1 MIPTSFLPTEFNMSD
16 YITFNTETQT
26 FSQPQFKCSGYGLGA
41 MVAKMNKPKVLEIGC
56 DIGDTTQFLL
66 DNNPELILT
75 GIDPYENYTDW
86 NGNPLHERDHCYTR
100 FMNRIA
106 PYGDRFMLIR
116 DYSDNAHDKLID
128 EWFDVIFIDG
138 LHTYEQL
145 TKDCAN
151 FYSKL
156 KPGGVFAG
164 HDYNAIPGVHQ
175 AASEFAQKTGKQISI
190 TECDV
195 WYWIK

>member
-1 MIPTSFLPTEFNMSD
+1 MSD
-16 YITFNTETQT
+16 VITFNTETQAFT
-26 FSQPQFKCSGYGLGA
+26 PPSSTFKCSGYGLGE
-41 MVAKMNKPKVLEIGC
+41 MIKKMHYPRVLEIGC

-66 DNNPELILT
+66 DSNPDCVLT
-75 GIDPYENYTDW
+75 GVDPYSNYVDW
-86 NGNPLHERDHCYTR
+86 NGNNLNEREAIYQR
-100 FMNRIA
+100 FMNRLLG
-106 PYGDRFMLIR
+106 YSNRFNLLR
-116 DYSDNAHDKLID
+116 DYSDNVVDKLFD
-128 EWFDVIFIDG
+128 DDYDVIFIDG

-156 KPGGVFAG
+156 KTGGVFAG
-164 HDYNAIPGVHQ
+164 HDYNAIPGVRK
-175 AASEFAQKTGKQISI
+175 AADEFAAKVGKEILF